1 MDVTSEL
8 LTPRLAQP
16 ADAESLFQMCRLL
29 WEENGLFPM
38 SESRVRRVIE
48 IAVKPETR
56 DEEREPITI
65 IGALGP
71 VGDVEASLAV
81 CITQNWY
88 SDAWHVE
95 ELWNFV
101 RPDMRRTNHAKS
113 LVEYSKKVATELEL
127 PLMIGILS
135 SDRTQGKVRL
145 YSRQLG
151 APAGAYFVWPSWTEL
166 RDQKQVAA

>member
-16 ADAESLFQMCRLL
+16 ADAESLFEMCQLL
-29 WEENGLFPM
+29 WKENGVFPM
-38 SESRVRRVIE
+38 SETKVRRMIE
-48 IAVKPETR
+48 IAVNPSVRTEV
-56 DEEREPITI
+56 EPIAI

-71 VGDVEASLAV
+71 VGNVEASIAV

-88 SDAWHVE
+88 TDAWHVE

-101 RPDMRRTNHAKS
+101 RPDMRKSNHAKS
-113 LVEYSKKVATELEL
+113 LVEYSKKVATELQL

-145 YSRQLG
+145 YRRQLG
-151 APAGAYFVWPSWTEL
+151 EQAGAYFVWPSWTEL